1 MTMLTTAVSKQAV
14 KSISSCSLHHK
25 IFHCLAGIALLVSAS
40 LCFGKPHP
48 APQSDRIL
56 IVKSARSMTLLRQ
69 GKVLKAY
76 KVALGSDPVGAKTR
90 EGDGKTPEGEYRISQ
105 KNNHSQFHLSLR
117 ISYPNEADRQ
127 RAKKLGVNPGGDI
140 FIHGLPPQWAWIG
153 AAHRQKNWTAGC
165 VAVTNAEIE
174 EIWAS
179 VPVGTP
185 VEIKP

>member
-1 MTMLTTAVSKQAV
+1 MLTTAVSKQAV
-14 KSISSCSLHHK
+14 RSISSCSLHHK

-48 APQSDRIL
+48 PPQADRIL

-90 EGDGKTPEGEYRISQ
+90 EGDGKTPEGEYRISE

-127 RAKKLGVNPGGDI
+127 RAKQLGVNPGGDI

-153 AAHRQKNWTAGC
+153 AAHRKKTGLPG
-165 VAVTNAEIE
+165 V
-174 EIWAS
+174 S
-179 VPVGTP
+179 R
-185 VEIKP
+185 

>member
-1 MTMLTTAVSKQAV
+1 MFTTVVSKSAV
-14 KSISSCSLHHK
+14 RSGRFRPVAHK
-25 IFHCLAGIALLVSAS
+25 AFRCLGGIALLVSAS
-40 LCFGKPHP
+40 LCWAKPHS
-48 APQSDRIL
+48 APQADHIL
-56 IVKSARSMTLLRQ
+56 VVKSAHSLTLLRQ
-69 GKVLKAY
+69 GKVLKTY

-90 EGDGKTPEGEYRISQ
+90 EGDGKTPEGEYKISE
-105 KNNHSQFHLSLR
+105 KNNRSQFHLSLR
-117 ISYPNEADRQ
+117 ISYPNEADRE

-153 AAHRQKNWTAGC
+153 AAHRHKDWTAGC
-165 VAVTNAEIE
+165 IAVTNAEIE